1 MAHIIE
7 LSNVAYA
14 YNGRP
19 ILWIPHLEIEQ
30 GAILGL
36 AGPNGSGKST
46 LLKILGFV
54 EKCATGTV
62 LFHGKD
68 AVPYSDQVRFRVSLL
83 CQEPYLLKRSV
94 FDNIAYGLRLRGE
107 KNVRHEVESALELV
121 GLPASF
127 AMRRWFELS
136 GGEAQRVAL
145 AARLAL
151 KPDCLLLD
159 EPTASVDMQ
168 SAERIRQ
175 AIVMARQERGT
186 TLVIASHNRSWLSD
200 ICDRILFLH
209 NGRMLECGS
218 ENILYG
224 PWEGF
229 PGGKYGKRL
238 TDGQLLHLSA
248 PGGSESSCLIPP
260 DRIILFDGAEG
271 GPTENMVSGKIAGIF
286 QEAANGGMRLQI
298 KCGGVYFTVSAEKE
312 FLVEKQWLPGQRV
325 RVSFAPEDVIWL

>member
-19 ILWIPHLEIEQ
+19 ILHIPHLEIEQ
-30 GAILGL
+30 GAIVGL

-54 EKCATGTV
+54 EKCGTGTV
-62 LFHGKD
+62 LFHGKN
-68 AVPYSDQVRFRVSLL
+68 AVPFSDQVRFRVSLL

-107 KNVRHEVESALELV
+107 KNIRHEVESALELV

-127 AMRRWFELS
+127 AMRHWFELS

-159 EPTASVDMQ
+159 EPTASVDVQ

-175 AIVMARQERGT
+175 AIVMARRERGT

-209 NGRMLECGS
+209 NGRMLEYGD

-248 PGGSESSCLIPP
+248 PGISDSCLIPP
-260 DRIILFDGAEG
+260 DRITLFDGAEG
-271 GPTENMVSGKIAGIF
+271 GVTENMVSGRIAAIF
-286 QEAANGGMRLQI
+286 QESTNGGIRLQI
-298 KCGGVYFTVSAEKE
+298 KCGELSLAVSAEKE
-312 FLVEKQWLPGQRV
+312 FLVAKQWLPGQRV
-325 RVSFAPEDVIWL
+325 LVSFAPADVIWL